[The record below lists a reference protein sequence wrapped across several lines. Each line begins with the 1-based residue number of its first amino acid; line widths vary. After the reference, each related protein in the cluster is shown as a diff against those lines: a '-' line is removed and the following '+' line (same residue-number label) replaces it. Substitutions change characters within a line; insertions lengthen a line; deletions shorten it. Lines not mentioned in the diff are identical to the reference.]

1 MQKFRSFLSI
11 LTLIGL
17 LAFVLQPAC
26 ADSGKGTRITHA
38 DQHQRTGSKSYPFR
52 AKNEYVLSEVDLR
65 PGDVVVDIG
74 AGDGWW
80 TERMAKLVGDLGV
93 IHAAEVDKKQVAKM
107 KNKFADV
114 PQVKPYECKTDSTG
128 LPENSCDVAFFS
140 QSYHH
145 LDHNAHVDYLRHL
158 RSVVKPTGRVVI
170 IEKYSHIATRGKAH
184 GTYLSELAKQSEEAG
199 WVPVRCELMT
209 GTYHFI
215 AILAQRELFPPEPQ
229 EEKKEEGN
237 KGESAQITAHTNDS
251 LHTVKQMLSQGKAM
265 LVDVRERREWNEGHL
280 KAATLVPLS
289 KLLRKLTKP
298 SESKEFAKQLAK
310 SLPKD
315 KVVYCHCRSGG
326 RALVAAPILRRLG
339 YDIRPLNA
347 GYADL
352 LKAGFDKAP

>member
-1 MQKFRSFLSI
+1 MQKFRSVLWI
-11 LTLIGL
+11 LTLICL
-17 LAFVLQPAC
+17 LAFVLEPAC
-26 ADSGKGTRITHA
+26 AESGKGTRITHA

-52 AKNEYVLSEVDLR
+52 AKSEYVLREVDLR

-80 TERMAKLVGDLGV
+80 TERMAKFVGDQGV
-93 IHAAEVDKKQVAKM
+93 IHAAEVDEKLVAKM
-107 KNKFADV
+107 KDKFSDV
-114 PQVKPYECKTDSTG
+114 PQVKPYKCKTDSTG
-128 LPENSCDVAFFS
+128 LPENSCDLAFFS

-158 RSVVKPTGRVVI
+158 CSVVKPTGRVVI
-170 IEKYSHIATRGKAH
+170 IEKNSHIATRGKAH
-184 GTYLSELAKQSEEAG
+184 GTYLSELVKQSEEAG

-215 AILAQRELFPPEPQ
+215 VILAQRELFPPEPE
-229 EEKKEEGN
+229 EEKKEED
-237 KGESAQITAHTNDS
+237 KGESAQSTAHTNDS

-265 LVDVRERREWNEGHL
+265 LVDVRERGEWDEGHL
-280 KAATLVPLS
+280 KAARFVPLS
-289 KLLRKLTKP
+289 RLLRKLTKQ

-315 KVVYCHCRSGG
+315 KVIYCHCRSGG
-326 RALVAAPILRRLG
+326 RVLVASPILRRLG
-339 YDIRPLNA
+339 YDIRPLKA

-352 LKAGFDKAP
+352 LKAGFDKAS